1 MRWASLLRLY
11 PRRWRDRYE
20 DEMSA
25 VLEEGAPSLRD
36 GLDLLRG
43 AIETRL
49 FAASTDEPR
58 HALRGDRMGE
68 VLAHPVPSKSSVVAA
83 ALLLLLPATFLLSV
97 TLKYGPGHD
106 SLFDSLEGVWT
117 FRPIECATVP
127 VSSGRSDTERG
138 PRSACH
144 LRARRTVGQG
154 SAGCARGGTT
164 YRRGGRQR
172 RDAAAVLRLFLDRE
186 LLSPAI
192 ALRTASPYSRSTTV
206 HDCR

>member
-58 HALRGDRMGE
+58 HALRGDMMGE
-68 VLAHPVPSKSSVVAA
+68 VLDHPVPSKSSVVAA

-97 TLKYGPGHD
+97 TLKYGLGHD

-117 FRPIECATVP
+117 FRPIEYATVLSP
-127 VSSGRSDTERG
+127 LAALTLSAAPALRATFERDGRSVKAALVVRAE
-138 PRSACH
+138 A
-144 LRARRTVGQG
+144 LRIVVAAV
-154 SAGCARGGTT
+154 SAGM
-164 YRRGGRQR
+164 
-172 RDAAAVLRLFLDRE
+172 LLLFFVYFLTE
-186 LLSPAI
+186 NF
-192 ALRTASPYSRSTTV
+192 
-206 HDCR
+206 